1 MNELKIKH
9 MVCDRCIM
17 AVTGAARE
25 AGLNVDSVSL
35 GSVVLNEEPSGR
47 QREAFA
53 GRLSE
58 LGFEL
63 AQTPVERV
71 VEGIKNHLIQY
82 LGELEQA
89 EEMQRISEYLSRRL
103 HYNYTY
109 LSKVFSESEGQTI
122 EDYFIR
128 LKIERVKEWLG
139 YGELT
144 LTQMAWKLN
153 YSSVQYLSN
162 QFKKHTG
169 MTVTQYRESLQE
181 HPDRISLDSVG

>member
-1 MNELKIKH
+1 MKELKIKH

-25 AGLNVDSVSL
+25 AGLNVDSVTL

-47 QREAFA
+47 QLDAFA
-53 GRLSE
+53 GKLDE

-63 AQTPVERV
+63 AKTPVERV

-89 EEMQRISEYLSRRL
+89 EEMERISEYLSRHL

-109 LSKVFSESEGQTI
+109 LSKVFSDSEGQTI

-169 MTVTQYRESLQE
+169 MTVTQYRESVQD
-181 HPDRISLDSVG
+181 HPDRISLDSVR

>member
-1 MNELKIKH
+1 MTELNVKH

-17 AVTGAARE
+17 AVTGAAHD
-25 AGLNVDSVSL
+25 AGLSVDSVFL
-35 GSVVLNEEPSGR
+35 GKLVLNQEPTEDQLDTLGR
-47 QREAFA
+47 K
-53 GRLSE
+53 LHD

-63 AQTPVERV
+63 AKTPTERV
-71 VEGIKNHLIQY
+71 IEGIKNMLIQY
-82 LGELEQA
+82 LDELEKS
-89 EEMQRISEYLSRRL
+89 EEMPRISEYLSNRL

-128 LKIERVKEWLG
+128 LKIERVKEWIS

-144 LTQMAWKLN
+144 LTQIAWKLN

-162 QFKKHTG
+162 QFRKLTG
-169 MTVTQYRESLQE
+169 LTVTEFRESAGKE
-181 HPDRISLDSVG
+181 WDRSTLDSVR